1 MVFLREEY
9 WNGLPFPSP
18 GDLISSGIKPTSP
31 AWADRLFFFYHCTTW
46 EAAIVNSYSIFK
58 KNFFKKENRQVN
70 LKMSL
75 CTLSRTIKKVKN
87 QMYISTFTE
96 RYLFIQVGQM
106 SQNLEPKA

>member
-1 MVFLREEY
+1 MGCHFL
-9 WNGLPFPSP
+9 LQ
-18 GDLISSGIKPTSP
+18 GILSAQELNPHLLHGQ
-31 AWADRLFFFYHCTTW
+31 ADCFFYQCTTW
-46 EAAIVNSYSIFK
+46 EAAIVNSYSILK

-75 CTLSRTIKKVKN
+75 CTLSRTIKKFKN

-106 SQNLEPKA
+106 SQSLEPKA